1 MPARPRRSRKRSMA
15 LYNINGEFVDSSAA
29 TINIHDLIVLR
40 GYGAF
45 DFLRTYNG
53 VPFHLKEHLLRLE
66 KSLRLLDLTLDISL
80 EELEERV
87 LATLAKNNFEESNVR
102 IVVSGGI
109 SESNLMPEAKG
120 EIIVMVTPLHR
131 LPAHY
136 YTDGVKIITAQH
148 QRFLPGA
155 KSINYIPAIL
165 IMKEAKAQGAIEA
178 LYTNESNYLLEG
190 TTSNFFCVIDG
201 QLITPPEASIL
212 PGITRD
218 VVIEVASKVTDVLVR
233 DIHIDEIRLM
243 DEAIITASN
252 KEIIPVTK
260 INSVTIGDGKPG
272 SLTQELM
279 RVFRDYTRNYPN

>member
-1 MPARPRRSRKRSMA
+1 MA
-15 LYNINGEFVDSSAA
+15 LYNINGEFVDSQTA

-66 KSLRLLDLTLDISL
+66 KSLRLLDLALDISL
-80 EELEERV
+80 EELEARI

-102 IVVSGGI
+102 IVVSGGV
-109 SESNLMPEAKG
+109 SESNLMPESKS
-120 EIIVMVTPLHR
+120 EVIVMVTPLHR
-131 LPAHY
+131 LPANY
-136 YTDGVKIITAQH
+136 YTDGVKIITCHH

-165 IMKEAKAQGAIEA
+165 MMKEAKAQGAIEA
-178 LYTNESNYLLEG
+178 LYTNDDNCLLEG

-218 VVIEVASKVTDVLVR
+218 VVIEVASQVTEVHVR
-233 DIHIDEIRLM
+233 DIIVDEIRLM
-243 DEAIITASN
+243 DEAFITASN
-252 KEIIPVTK
+252 KEIIPVTQ
-260 INSVTIGDGKPG
+260 INSVTIGDGQPG
-272 SLTQELM
+272 KLTQELM
-279 RVFRDYTRNYPN
+279 KVFRDYTKNYPN

>member
-1 MPARPRRSRKRSMA
+1 MA
-15 LYNINGEFVDSSAA
+15 LYNINGELVDSNTA

-66 KSLRLLDLTLDISL
+66 KSLRLLDLTLDISI
-80 EELEERV
+80 EELEARV
-87 LATLAKNNFEESNVR
+87 LATLAENDFEESNIR
-102 IVVSGGI
+102 IVVSGGV

-136 YTDGVKIITAQH
+136 YTEGVKIITCHH

-165 IMKEAKAQGAIEA
+165 MMKEAKAQGAIEA
-178 LYTNESNYLLEG
+178 LYTDDNNNLLEG

-201 QLITPPEASIL
+201 KLITPPEASIL

-218 VVIEVASKVTDVLVR
+218 VVIEVASQVTEVQVR
-233 DIHIDEIRLM
+233 NIVFDEIRLM
-243 DEAIITASN
+243 DEAFITASN
-252 KEIIPVTK
+252 KEIIPVTE
-260 INSVTIGDGKPG
+260 INSVAIGDKKPG
-272 SLTQELM
+272 SMTKKLM
-279 RVFRDYTRNYPN
+279 QVFRSYTENYPN